1 MLIRPQ
7 PPAIG
12 TNISGA
18 SPTERCLDLRQH
30 AKRALTKQREKLTG
44 RGGTDKG
51 RCRRYP

>member
-18 SPTERCLDLRQH
+18 SPTNV
-30 AKRALTKQREKLTG
+30 AWTFGSMLTKQREKLTG

>member
-18 SPTERCLDLRQH
+18 SPTNVAWTFGVSMLVH
-30 AKRALTKQREKLTG
+30 
-44 RGGTDKG
+44 
-51 RCRRYP
+51 